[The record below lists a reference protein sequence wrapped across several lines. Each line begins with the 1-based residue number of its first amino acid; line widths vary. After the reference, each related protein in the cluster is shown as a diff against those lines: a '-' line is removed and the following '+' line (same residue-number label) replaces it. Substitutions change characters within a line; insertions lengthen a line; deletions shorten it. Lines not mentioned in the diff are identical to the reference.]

1 MEGRITISRAVI
13 AEIAART
20 VTRCSGVVGMAPG
33 ARARVTSLLPRKRNT
48 RGIAISGGDDGVE
61 LELRVVVE
69 HGLNL
74 AEVASTVRSQVTYE
88 VERLTGLRVAS
99 VGVHIERVRQSA

>member
-1 MEGRITISRAVI
+1 MEGRITISRGVI

-20 VTRCSGVVGMAPG
+20 VARCYGVVGMAPG
-33 ARARVTSLLPRKRNT
+33 ARARVTSLLPRRRNK
-48 RGIAISGGDDGVE
+48 RGIAVSSGEEGVE
-61 LELRVVVE
+61 LDLRVVVE

-88 VERLTGLRVAS
+88 VERLTGLRVSS
-99 VGVHIERVRQSA
+99 VDVHIERVRQSA

>member
-1 MEGRITISRAVI
+1 MEGRITISSGVI

-20 VTRCSGVVGMAPG
+20 VTRCYGVVGMAPG
-33 ARARVTSLLPRKRNT
+33 AGARVPSLLPRKRGK
-48 RGIAISGGDDGVE
+48 RGIAVSGGDDGVE
-61 LELRVVVE
+61 LGLRVVVE

-74 AEVASTVRSQVTYE
+74 AEVAATVRSQVTYE

-99 VGVHIERVRQSA
+99 VDVHIERVRQSA

>member
-1 MEGRITISRAVI
+1 MEGRITISRGVI

-20 VTRCSGVVGMAPG
+20 VTRCYGVVGMAPG
-33 ARARVTSLLPRKRNT
+33 ARARVKSLLPRKRNT
-48 RGIAISGGDDGVE
+48 RGIAVFGGDDGVE

-74 AEVASTVRSQVTYE
+74 AEVASTVRSQVSYE